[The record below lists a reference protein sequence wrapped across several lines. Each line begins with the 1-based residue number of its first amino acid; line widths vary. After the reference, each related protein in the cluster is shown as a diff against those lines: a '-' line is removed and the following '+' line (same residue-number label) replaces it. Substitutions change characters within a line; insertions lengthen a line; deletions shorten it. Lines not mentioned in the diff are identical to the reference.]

1 MFLGTVSKL
10 SSVSE
15 VPRLEQDVQAGLPG
29 LPWCGKQCLV
39 AGKAGLG
46 LASGCAP
53 EIVGMINTPVP
64 HFHLQAQPDQVESG
78 LAEATPSPERQCTS

>member
-1 MFLGTVSKL
+1 MCVLGCQGLVETAL
-10 SSVSE
+10 SLS
-15 VPRLEQDVQAGLPG
+15 
-29 LPWCGKQCLV
+29 GKDWPS
-39 AGKAGLG
+39 

-78 LAEATPSPERQCTS
+78 LAEATPSRERQCTS